1 MRKHFLTVLFSVI
14 ILTSCSVKND
24 TQLPD
29 PQIIIVHWNLVEVT
43 GGVVGADHTFPL
55 ETIVWDFNEIDLKLT
70 VTNNN
75 ADDTKEDALTSGTYP
90 YSVTNAN
97 GKTYLSITG
106 NEFGRFVVTANKLVI
121 DQNDLSQG
129 SGADGYIYTFE
140 KTEEIVN

>member
-24 TQLPD
+24 TQLTD

-43 GGVVGADHTFPL
+43 GGIAGADHTFPL

-75 ADDTKEDALTSGTYP
+75 TDDTKEDALTSGTYP

-97 GKTYLSITG
+97 GKTYFSITG